1 MPLVKKKL
9 SVASGARSEQ
19 VLAGTDYEYVGGNT
33 RLLVAAC
40 TDTEGSAAADNLLNF
55 SVNNTVFS
63 NEASLSAKSTAVPF
77 GAFAPEYQLNDTTTS
92 PNSVRNRPTIT
103 IQNNTAAT
111 RTYDVAVFIQ

>member
-19 VLAGTDYEYVGGNT
+19 VLQGTDYEYVSGNT

-40 TDTEGSAAADNLLNF
+40 TDTEGSATADNLLTF

-63 NEASLSAKSTAVPF
+63 NDASLSAKSTAVPF
-77 GAFAPEYQLNDTTTS
+77 GAFAPEYQLNDTTTA
-92 PNSVRNRPTIT
+92 PGSVRNRPTIT
-103 IQNNTAAT
+103 IQNNTAGT
-111 RTYDVAVFIQ
+111 RVYDVAVFIQ